1 MAIMIKSLVFALSL
15 LLPIKITSATN
26 HVPDFASMKDVKQKK
41 QAFFDFIYQHA
52 LTENQAIMRERA
64 IIRANTEKTR
74 IKALCDKYSKDCETV
89 DAVKR
94 EALLSRID
102 VIPPSL
108 ILAQAANESAWG
120 TSRFATQANNYFGQW
135 CSSKGCGLVP
145 LRRNTGSTHEVR
157 KFTHAQAS
165 VRSYLMNINTG
176 RAYQSIRDMRE
187 KARTQSQTLSGI
199 ELAAGLKQYSERGQ
213 AYVEELRS
221 MIRYNKLVEK
231 YDDQFWQALRA
242 KK

>member
-1 MAIMIKSLVFALSL
+1 MLTIIRLALALSL
-15 LLPIKITSATN
+15 LLPVHAISADDP
-26 HVPDFASMKDVKQKK
+26 VPDFANIKDVKQKK

-64 IIRANTEKTR
+64 ILEANTEKAQ
-74 IKALCDKYSKDCETV
+74 IKALCEKYSKNCETV
-89 DAVKR
+89 DAMKR
-94 EALLSRID
+94 EALLSRVD

-135 CSSKGCGLVP
+135 CFSKGCGLVP
-145 LRRNTGSTHEVR
+145 LRRNAGSTHEVR
-157 KFTHAQAS
+157 KFNHAQAS
-165 VRSYLMNINTG
+165 VRSYLMNLNTG
-176 RAYQSIRDMRE
+176 RAYQGIRDMR
-187 KARTQSQTLSGI
+187 AQGRTQSQTLSGI
-199 ELAAGLKQYSERGQ
+199 DLAAGLKQYSERGQ
-213 AYVEELRS
+213 AYVKELRS

-231 YDDQFWQALRA
+231 YDDQFWQTLRA